1 MRFLLTLL
9 VLIAGFATPGMT
21 FAAARAQVS
30 GAERVEVAGIVVP
43 AVAAINTASPPPRA
57 IAATVRDEPA
67 PVVACAD
74 LADCSIALSDRPR
87 E

>member
-21 FAAARAQVS
+21 LAAARAQVA
-30 GAERVEVAGIVVP
+30 GAERVEVASIVAP
-43 AVAAINTASPPPRA
+43 TAATVSTASPQPRA
-57 IAATVRDEPA
+57 ITATVGDEPA

-74 LADCSIALSDRPR
+74 LADCNIALSDRPR